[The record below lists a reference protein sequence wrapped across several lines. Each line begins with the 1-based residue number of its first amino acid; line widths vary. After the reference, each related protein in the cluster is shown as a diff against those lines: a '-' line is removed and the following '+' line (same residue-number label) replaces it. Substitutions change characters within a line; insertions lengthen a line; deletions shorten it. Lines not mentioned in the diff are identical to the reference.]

1 MALETAGAGSLPS
14 STALTAP
21 RTKLRLRT
29 GLAMQLLVLIGVGLL
44 LLGTFVVRQTRND
57 LVRQVDNTLRSSL
70 RGRLRDNQG
79 DNQLPAQGDN
89 QGHNQGN
96 NQVSVQRDDQGVN
109 RTTAQPGPAPQNAS
123 ANPTPLDPPANAPLR
138 ATPLDPN
145 NPINPIN
152 PINLGPDGSG
162 NQPPRP
168 EDAANQ
174 DLPPSA
180 TVTFDAANQQLRA
193 LGSGSNGT
201 TDPLPKLDPKIL
213 RNHIGEFS
221 TVSSIDGSIR
231 FRVLPAAL
239 GDGRLL
245 VEAAP
250 LRLVDAAVAD
260 LIRTLTIGSLVV
272 MGLAGI
278 ALYLLLRRALQP
290 LGQIATAAG
299 VVATGNTGHGVAV
312 KTPYRELDQ
321 LSQSLDTMVAKL
333 GAALD
338 GQGQALQ
345 TQEMATNRL
354 RAFVSDASHELQTP
368 VTSIRGWAELYRRGG
383 LADQDA
389 LTVAMSRVEN
399 EAARMGRLV
408 DDLLVLARADEQRT
422 LVKQPVD
429 LALVCTDAVEAA
441 RAIAPDR
448 SVSFTAGSDQ
458 THVVEGDPDQLRQ
471 IIDNLLAN
479 IRSHTPT
486 GTKTF
491 VHIESMETN
500 VIVKVSDD
508 GPGFDPE
515 QLDHAFDRFWRADQT
530 NRKSHGLGLAIVQAI
545 AIAHGGTVT
554 AKNGHAVDALNR
566 GATITLQ
573 IPLNQV
579 VTTLQSESS
588 G

>member
-1 MALETAGAGSLPS
+1 MASETAGANSLPA
-14 STALTAP
+14 STASIVP

-44 LLGTFVVRQTRND
+44 LLGSFVVRQTRND

-70 RGRLRDNQG
+70 RGRLRDYQ
-79 DNQLPAQGDN
+79 
-89 QGHNQGN
+89 
-96 NQVSVQRDDQGVN
+96 S
-109 RTTAQPGPAPQNAS
+109 
-123 ANPTPLDPPANAPLR
+123 NPDA
-138 ATPLDPN
+138 DS
-145 NPINPIN
+145 
-152 PINLGPDGSG
+152 SG

-180 TVTFDAANQQLRA
+180 TVTFNSANQQLQA
-193 LGSGSNGT
+193 LGSGTNGT
-201 TDPLPKLDPKIL
+201 ADPLPKLDPKSL
-213 RNHIGEFS
+213 RNRIDKFS
-221 TVSSIDGSIR
+221 TVSSVDGSIQ
-231 FRVLPAAL
+231 FRVLPAVL
-239 GDGRLL
+239 SDGRVL
-245 VEAAP
+245 VEALP

-299 VVATGNTGHGVAV
+299 VVATGNIGHGVGV

-333 GAALD
+333 GLALD
-338 GQGQALQ
+338 GQGKALQ
-345 TQEMATNRL
+345 TQELATNRL

-383 LADQDA
+383 LADQEA
-389 LTVAMSRVEN
+389 VGSAMSRIEN

-422 LVKQPVD
+422 LLRQPVD
-429 LALVCTDAVEAA
+429 LASVCADAVEAA

-448 SVSFTAGSDQ
+448 IVSFTAGPDQ
-458 THVVEGDPDQLRQ
+458 THLVEGDADQLRQ

-479 IRSHTPT
+479 VRSHTPND
-486 GTKTF
+486 TKTF
-491 VHIESMETN
+491 VHIKNTKTN
-500 VIVKVSDD
+500 VVVTVADD
-508 GPGFDPE
+508 GPGFDTE

-545 AIAHGGTVT
+545 TTGHGGTVT
-554 AKNGHAVDALNR
+554 AKNGTPSTDGFH
-566 GATITLQ
+566 GATISLDLPQFLASANLELRLLEGKLRTSVELQ
-573 IPLNQV
+573 PLPTKSQTCEQNLRK
-579 VTTLQSESS
+579 T
-588 G
+588 

>member
-1 MALETAGAGSLPS
+1 MVLETVGTGTLPA
-14 STALTAP
+14 STALPAA

-29 GLAMQLLVLIGVGLL
+29 GLAMQLLVLTGVGLL

-57 LVRQVDNTLRSSL
+57 LERQVDNTLQSSL

-79 DNQLPAQGDN
+79 N
-89 QGHNQGN
+89 NQGN
-96 NQVSVQRDDQGVN
+96 NQPSGQRASQGVG
-109 RTTAQPGPAPQNAS
+109 RTSAKPSAAPQNAGE
-123 ANPTPLDPPANAPLR
+123 NPTAQDPPASAPR
-138 ATPLDPN
+138 PAPPLDPN
-145 NPINPIN
+145 NPISPTNPIKSGAD
-152 PINLGPDGSG
+152 GPE

-168 EDAANQ
+168 EESVNQ

-180 TVTFDAANQQLRA
+180 TVTFDASNKQLRA
-193 LGSGSNGT
+193 FGSGTNGT
-201 TDPLPKLDPKIL
+201 ADPLPKLDPKIL

-221 TVSSIDGSIR
+221 TVSAVDGSIR

-250 LRLVDAAVAD
+250 LRLVDSAVAD

-290 LGQIATAAG
+290 LAQIATAAG

-333 GAALD
+333 GGALD
-338 GQGQALQ
+338 GQRRALETQ
-345 TQEMATNRL
+345 TEATNRL

-383 LADQDA
+383 LAGQEA
-389 LTVAMSRVEN
+389 LNAAMSRIEN

-422 LVKQPVD
+422 LTKQPVD
-429 LALVCTDAVEAA
+429 LALVCTDALEAA

-448 SVSFTAGSDQ
+448 TVSFTAPSIQ
-458 THVVEGDPDQLRQ
+458 THIVEGDPDQLRQ

-479 IRSHTPT
+479 VRTHTP
-486 GTKTF
+486 GHTKTF
-491 VHIESMETN
+491 IHIAKNESAVEVT
-500 VIVKVSDD
+500 VSDD
-508 GPGFDPE
+508 GPGFDPD
-515 QLDHAFDRFWRADQT
+515 QLDHAFDRFWRADTT
-530 NRKSHGLGLAIVQAI
+530 NRKSHGLGLAIVEAI
-545 AIAHGGTVT
+545 VTAHGGTVT
-554 AKNGHAVDALNR
+554 AKNGKTYDASNV
-566 GATITLQ
+566 GAIVTLTI
-573 IPLNQV
+573 PYP
-579 VTTLQSESS
+579 E
-588 G
+588 